1 MLADPSNLNKNQ
13 LVLILSN
20 GGQLHVNMGDY
31 EAAAVLLDSA
41 MAISTQYLG
50 TGQSAYA
57 YTTTLRTRTAIVQGD
72 FELAA
77 NLSRSLAKEQQ
88 KQLMRASGHL
98 SAAELELYAV
108 KLSYGEALV
117 NAVIYASGNATL
129 PADAYDD
136 ALFFKGLSL
145 QTAAA
150 QRALHQGDTLVQRLE
165 ASRKQYCQMLARQYA
180 LPIPDRKAGHIQE
193 LEEQVNA
200 LEKALSTRVTAYAP
214 ARQPVTRQQVQ
225 RALRK
230 GDAAIE
236 IVRFPAY
243 YKQGPILYQYAA
255 LVLLHQMEGVLFIP
269 LCDERRLAALL
280 TESGTDI
287 QTAGNLYASR
297 SGELLDKRPAYGDAL
312 YKLLWDP
319 LDSLLQERGVKQ
331 VYLSPTG
338 LLHQIAFRAL
348 PLPGKNRV
356 LADRYAIRQLSS
368 TRVLAEGR
376 DGRTGVPA
384 RAVVFGGVDY
394 EHSSGFGQAIGY
406 YTEMPGNPPLQR
418 HVVAYGP
425 DQQFSYLPG
434 TLQEARNLEHI
445 LAAKGVQ
452 VRLFTGEQAGEEQL
466 KAVCAQS
473 ENRPQLL
480 HIATNGFHFE
490 VDSTL
495 YGGEAGLDNP
505 FAQQTHP
512 LMRSGLALAG
522 ANRVWSG
529 EAISEDR
536 EDGIATAFE
545 ISQLD
550 LTGTQLAVLS
560 ACGTGRGDIK
570 GAEGVYGLQRGF
582 KLAGARYLMLSLWAV
597 PDRETAVFMQYFYRQ
612 WAKGNTLSDAFDQ
625 AQKKMRKRFKEPE
638 YWAAWM
644 LLE

>member
-1 MLADPSNLNKNQ
+1 
-13 LVLILSN
+13 
-20 GGQLHVNMGDY
+20 
-31 EAAAVLLDSA
+31 
-41 MAISTQYLG
+41 
-50 TGQSAYA
+50 
-57 YTTTLRTRTAIVQGD
+57 
-72 FELAA
+72 
-77 NLSRSLAKEQQ
+77 
-88 KQLMRASGHL
+88 
-98 SAAELELYAV
+98 
-108 KLSYGEALV
+108 
-117 NAVIYASGNATL
+117 
-129 PADAYDD
+129 
-136 ALFFKGLSL
+136 
-145 QTAAA
+145 
-150 QRALHQGDTLVQRLE
+150 
-165 ASRKQYCQMLARQYA
+165 
-180 LPIPDRKAGHIQE
+180 
-193 LEEQVNA
+193 
-200 LEKALSTRVTAYAP
+200 
-214 ARQPVTRQQVQ
+214 
-225 RALRK
+225 
-230 GDAAIE
+230 
-236 IVRFPAY
+236 
-243 YKQGPILYQYAA
+243 
-255 LVLLHQMEGVLFIP
+255 
-269 LCDERRLAALL
+269 
-280 TESGTDI
+280 
-287 QTAGNLYASR
+287 
-297 SGELLDKRPAYGDAL
+297 
-312 YKLLWDP
+312 
-319 LDSLLQERGVKQ
+319 
-331 VYLSPTG
+331 
-338 LLHQIAFRAL
+338 
-348 PLPGKNRV
+348 
-356 LADRYAIRQLSS
+356 
-368 TRVLAEGR
+368 
-376 DGRTGVPA
+376 
-384 RAVVFGGVDY
+384 
-394 EHSSGFGQAIGY
+394 
-406 YTEMPGNPPLQR
+406 MPGNPPLQR

-445 LAAKGVQ
+445 LAAKGVL

-466 KAVCAQS
+466 KAVCAQP

-480 HIATNGFHFE
+480 HIATHGFHFK
-490 VDSTL
+490 VDGTL